1 MSNDFISI
9 SKVLPAL
16 NVLCVIKLVNGDVKK
31 ARLIQQ
37 SEQSPVM
44 VWVNNSSSKEG
55 GALVAIP
62 PKFITHWR
70 YDENANED
78 EFKKWV
84 EKEFKPI
91 STNETV

>member
-1 MSNDFISI
+1 M
-9 SKVLPAL
+9 
-16 NVLCVIKLVNGDVKK
+16 LCVIKLVNGDEKK

-44 VWVNNSSSKEG
+44 VWVDSSSSKER
-55 GALVAIP
+55 GALAAVP

-84 EKEFKPI
+84 ENVFKPV